1 VNAAILLAATAAQAA
16 SPSITL
22 TPSQGPEGTTVRV
35 DGSGFCSTAS
45 GCSTVQI
52 SFARIPEATTSVASN
67 GTFSV
72 TFKVPGG
79 LPFGQQNVEAD
90 QTTASGTQLS
100 ANKSFFL
107 TISQQSPPP
116 AQSPPAASP
125 TPAPGGSPAPGSP
138 GSPGASPTATA
149 GSPPANPQASPS
161 VANAPG
167 KPTAFPWWALVVIV
181 LVAGAAA
188 VAGLVWRRF
197 RE

>member
-1 VNAAILLAATAAQAA
+1 MLIAATAARAA
-16 SPSITL
+16 APSITL
-22 TPSQGPEGTTVRV
+22 TPAQGPEGTTVRV

-45 GCSTVQI
+45 GCSTVQV
-52 SFARIPEATTSVASN
+52 SFARIPEATASVGSD

-90 QTTASGTQLS
+90 QTNASGGQLS

-116 AQSPPAASP
+116 AASPSPPPGASPTPAAPGSPAASP
-125 TPAPGGSPAPGSP
+125 T
-138 GSPGASPTATA
+138 ATS
-149 GSPPANPQASPS
+149 GSPPPSPQATPSP
-161 VANAPG
+161 ANAPG
-167 KPTAFPWWALVVIV
+167 KSAVFPWWALVAVV
-181 LVAGAAA
+181 LVAGGAA

-197 RE
+197 KE